1 MGIYIYSSVVF
12 QLCLAGC
19 LFICFTFSIN
29 KIMMKLTSPAKSIGL
44 GSRLIIT
51 CAVMI
56 STAVLFMIVL
66 TVGRTIISDAEDET
80 TAAPYS
86 DDPRWPF
93 QPKDAGQ
100 GRDTYSHD
108 GWRGYKKQPPTSRP
122 ITYFAKPV
130 LQPAPASIK
139 STSTSS
145 KSTLT
150 KNSPKLDGYLDS
162 IFKLV
167 KVFTREEPAKPYI
180 NIGNFSVQKLN
191 FLNFNSSI
199 KA

>member
-86 DDPRWPF
+86 DDLRLPF
-93 QPKDAGQ
+93 QPKDAVKAE
-100 GRDTYSHD
+100 T
-108 GWRGYKKQPPTSRP
+108 PTAMMGGEATR
-122 ITYFAKPV
+122 
-130 LQPAPASIK
+130 
-139 STSTSS
+139 
-145 KSTLT
+145 
-150 KNSPKLDGYLDS
+150 NSP
-162 IFKLV
+162 
-167 KVFTREEPAKPYI
+167 P
-180 NIGNFSVQKLN
+180 
-191 FLNFNSSI
+191 
-199 KA
+199 